1 MLKVSDHFSV
11 RLNLSIF
18 DPSKPTTTLRRK
30 RNGKAIAEFFGKTA
44 DEKVREAQVWQ
55 IAKEYESRLR
65 EGGSKYE
72 HLMAAVTEIVDK
84 LPNKKRS
91 IRGWCDTN
99 LDLLNAEIETR
110 NAAARNYASTKT
122 EEARLVL
129 KVVRARLKKLKKLAK
144 NKWMM
149 QQLHECN
156 ESVLPGKGDRK
167 NPHALWKLATKL
179 QRGVD

>member
-1 MLKVSDHFSV
+1 
-11 RLNLSIF
+11 
-18 DPSKPTTTLRRK
+18 
-30 RNGKAIAEFFGKTA
+30 
-44 DEKVREAQVWQ
+44 
-55 IAKEYESRLR
+55 
-65 EGGSKYE
+65 
-72 HLMAAVTEIVDK
+72 MAAVTEIVDK

-110 NAAARNYASTKT
+110 NEAARNYASTKT

-129 KVVRARLKKLKKLAK
+129 KVVRARLKTLKKLAK
-144 NKWMM
+144 NNWMM

-167 NPHALWKLATKL
+167 NPHALWELATKL
-179 QRGVD
+179 QRGADKWKSWDDSMVKNVRGVMADTPEENANVFKDFFQWPV